1 MDVPLNQSKKK
12 ILVVNNNLA
21 TGGVQR
27 SLVNLLNHIKE
38 EYEVTLLLFSNS
50 GNYVQDVPSEIKVIE
65 AAPLLR
71 LLGISQAQA
80 KKLGYAAYSFRSTL
94 ALYTKIFNNHLPIS
108 LLISN
113 QRKLSGFDVAISFL
127 HNAEEKSFYGGC
139 NEFVLQRVQAKLKI
153 AFIHCDYSNYGGN
166 TPKNQQIYKRF
177 DKVAAVS
184 EGCLQSFVK
193 AIPELEGRTQCV
205 YNFHNYSE
213 YMTKANENPINYPR
227 GHLNIVTVARLSS
240 EKGILR
246 GIEVIKRLIK
256 EKYRIRWHI
265 IGDGSQRNEIEKEI
279 LDNDLKE
286 CIVLYGNQDNPYRF
300 IKNADLFFLPSFH
313 EAAPMVFNESK
324 YLGIPIVTTNTTSAV
339 EMVKEGFE
347 GTVCE
352 NNEEGMY
359 KAIKQFLNNPKTIKE
374 FKDYLTAQNYSN
386 VTALEQFRKLI
397 EVRDV

>member
-1 MDVPLNQSKKK
+1 MGVPLNQSKKK

-38 EYEVTLLLFSNS
+38 EYEVTLLLFSHS
-50 GNYVQDVPSEIKVIE
+50 GSYVQHVPSEVKVIE

-71 LLGISQAQA
+71 LLGMSQTQA
-80 KKLGYAAYSFRSTL
+80 KKLGYTAYFLRSTF

-108 LLISN
+108 LLIAN
-113 QRKLSGFDVAISFL
+113 QRKLPGFDVAISFL

-139 NEFVLQRVQAKLKI
+139 NEFVLQRVHAKLKV
-153 AFIHCDYSNYGGN
+153 AFVHCDYSNYGGN
-166 TPKNQQIYKRF
+166 TPKNQQTYKRF
-177 DKVAAVS
+177 DKIAAVS
-184 EGCLQSFVK
+184 EGCRQSFIK
-193 AIPELEGRTQCV
+193 AIPELDEKIQCV

-213 YMTKANENPINYPR
+213 YMTKANENPINYPD

-246 GIEVIKRLIK
+246 GIDVIKRLVK

-265 IGDGSQRNEIEKEI
+265 IGDGSQRDEIEKEI

-286 CIVLYGNQDNPYRF
+286 YIILYGNQDNPYRF

-324 YLGIPIVTTNTTSAV
+324 YLGIPIITTNTTSAV

-359 KAIKQFLNNPKTIKE
+359 KAIKQVLNNPKTIEE
-374 FKDYLTAQNYSN
+374 FKNYLTAQNYTN

-397 EVRDV
+397 EVRDL